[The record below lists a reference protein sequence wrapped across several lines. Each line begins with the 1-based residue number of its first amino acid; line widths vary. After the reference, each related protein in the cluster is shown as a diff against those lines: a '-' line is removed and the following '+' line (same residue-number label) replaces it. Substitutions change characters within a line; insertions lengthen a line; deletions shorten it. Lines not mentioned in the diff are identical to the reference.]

1 MDSKDKNKRQ
11 PRETKLIEAV
21 ITFLVLIGVMAVGI
35 IHYGVDPHIPMFI
48 GVIVAALMALYIG
61 YDWSTIEKSMMEGI
75 FRALQAII
83 ILAIIGILV
92 GTWIVTG
99 VVPTMIY
106 YGLKILSPSIFLL
119 AALIICSIT
128 SIATGTSWGTM
139 GTMGLALMGIAIGLG
154 IPTPVAAGAII
165 SGAYFGDKMSPLSDT
180 TNLAPAMAGTDV
192 FTHIKFMMLPTLV
205 TYVICIV
212 FFTFLGFKYAT
223 SNQFADTSS
232 IQVMSDGL
240 ADAFNI
246 NPLLLLPP
254 VIVII
259 AVACKIPAIPGIV
272 LGIISAAIIG
282 PIFQGSEANLGALL
296 NAGMNGYT
304 SNTGIQS
311 VDDLL
316 TNGGLMNMMFSI
328 SLTILAMMFG
338 GIMETTKQL
347 DVIVNQFLKFVK
359 KPTNLVALT
368 EVTCIASNAT
378 MPEQYISVV
387 VPGRM
392 YAETYKKM
400 GLHPKTL
407 SNALEGAGTVTSAL
421 IPWNTCGVYIFSVLG
436 VTTFQYAP
444 YALFNFL
451 MPIMVIALSFT
462 GHCLADADG
471 VRMNRSAQKKK
482 AEKENK
488 AA

>member
-1 MDSKDKNKRQ
+1 MEVKDNTKKQ
-11 PRETKLIEAV
+11 PRETRLIEAL
-21 ITFLVLIGVMAVGI
+21 ITFAVLIGVMAVGI
-35 IHYGVDPHIPMFI
+35 IHYHVDPHIPMFI
-48 GVIVAALMALYIG
+48 GVIIAALMALYIG
-61 YDWSTIEKSMMEGI
+61 YDWNTIEKSMMDGI

-139 GTMGLALMGIAIGLG
+139 GTMGLALMGIALGLG
-154 IPTPVAAGAII
+154 IPAPVAAGAII

-192 FTHIKFMMLPTLV
+192 FTHIKFMMLPTMI
-205 TYVICIV
+205 TYVICMA
-212 FFTFLGFKYAT
+212 FFTFMGFKYA
-223 SNQFADTSS
+223 SSGEAADTSA
-232 IQVMSDGL
+232 IQIMSDGL
-240 ADAFNI
+240 SGSFNI

-254 VIVII
+254 IIVIV

-272 LGIISAAIIG
+272 LGILSAAVLG
-282 PIFQGSEANLGALL
+282 PIFQGSESNLGAML
-296 NAGMNGYT
+296 NAGMSGYEST
-304 SNTGIQS
+304 TGVEAI
-311 VDDLL
+311 DNLL

-347 DVIVNQFLKFVK
+347 EVIVSQFLKLVK
-359 KPTNLVALT
+359 TPRGLVTLT
-368 EVTCIASNAT
+368 ELTCVASNTT
-378 MPEQYISVV
+378 MPEQYISIV

-392 YAETYKKM
+392 YAKTYKEM

-407 SNALEGAGTVTSAL
+407 SNALEGSGTVTSAL
-421 IPWNTCGVYIFSVLG
+421 IPWNTCGVYILSVLG
-436 VTTFQYAP
+436 VTTAQYAP
-444 YALFNFL
+444 YAIFNYL

-471 VRMNRSAQKKK
+471 IRLTRSAQAKKK
-482 AEKENK
+482 AKMGE
-488 AA
+488 A